1 MYCLQTLKTQE
12 FRTKDFVVR
21 SAHSIEH
28 KKCKYCHQ
36 QKQKGNS
43 FIIFLRLFFGNYI
56 MWHNRIM
63 QKMMYFCSQIFRR
76 AYE

>member
-28 KKCKYCHQ
+28 QECKYCHQ

-43 FIIFLRLFFGNYI
+43 FAGGNVR
-56 MWHNRIM
+56 RI
-63 QKMMYFCSQIFRR
+63 R
-76 AYE
+76 

>member
-28 KKCKYCHQ
+28 QERKYCHQ
-36 QKQKGNS
+36 QKQ
-43 FIIFLRLFFGNYI
+43 IEIVLPTA
-56 MWHNRIM
+56 
-63 QKMMYFCSQIFRR
+63 MY
-76 AYE
+76 EE